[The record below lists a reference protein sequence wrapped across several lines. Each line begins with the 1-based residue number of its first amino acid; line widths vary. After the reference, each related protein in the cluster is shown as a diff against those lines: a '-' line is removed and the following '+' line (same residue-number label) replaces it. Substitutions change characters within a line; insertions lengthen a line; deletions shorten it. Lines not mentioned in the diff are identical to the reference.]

1 MSKLNTY
8 LTLDGNCEEVFNFY
22 KSVFGGEFTSFNRF
36 SEMPEDPNFEIEE
49 SDKNKVMHVSLPI
62 GDSTLMGSDA
72 IGDSLKKLEIGNNF
86 SVSITANTKDEADR
100 VFSSLSEE
108 GIVTL
113 QIEKTFWGS
122 YFGMLTAK
130 FGIQWMVS
138 FDENAK

>member
-22 KSVFGGEFTSFNRF
+22 KSVFGGEFT
-36 SEMPEDPNFEIEE
+36 
-49 SDKNKVMHVSLPI
+49 L
-62 GDSTLMGSDA
+62 GSDA